1 MDQIELR
8 TKVLEALEKVLRCK
22 SRTMKTEMEFIELRH
37 LMEVF
42 AFFHFTLFI
51 FHPKMIGIAKWHIQ
65 RPTLSIPGVTNT
77 LSRILLLAKFLCMK
91 YPLLARGLIEEYQ
104 EQKYFTW
111 TPKDSCGT
119 RKMLDSNGD
128 ELVPDFP
135 LQLVEQYN
143 AQIACAK
150 ESVDKFREQRIH
162 KIADLLCFFI
172 LQLGFTRLDDA
183 RKCLKSYKRLKYE
196 LAIVTLLTN
205 YPMVPF
211 LGNLATT
218 LPQL

>member
-1 MDQIELR
+1 
-8 TKVLEALEKVLRCK
+8 
-22 SRTMKTEMEFIELRH
+22 
-37 LMEVF
+37 
-42 AFFHFTLFI
+42 
-51 FHPKMIGIAKWHIQ
+51 
-65 RPTLSIPGVTNT
+65 
-77 LSRILLLAKFLCMK
+77 MK

-104 EQKYFTW
+104 EQKYFTR
-111 TPKDSCGT
+111 TPKDSSGT

-128 ELVPDFP
+128 ELIPDFP
-135 LQLVEQYN
+135 LQLAEQYN

-172 LQLGFTRLDDA
+172 LQLGFTKLDDA

-218 LPQL
+218 LPQLYYLPFTENTKLQMTFDEGMSFRVLFFIFLITFIMF